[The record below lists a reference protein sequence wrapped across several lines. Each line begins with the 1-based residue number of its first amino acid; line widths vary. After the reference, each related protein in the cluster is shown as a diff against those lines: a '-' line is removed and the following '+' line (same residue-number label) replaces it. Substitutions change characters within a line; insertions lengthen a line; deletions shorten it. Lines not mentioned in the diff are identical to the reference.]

1 LKISATKLWLAK
13 IDNESESSGI
23 QLWCTTRPT
32 KI

>member
-1 LKISATKLWLAK
+1 LWLAK

-32 KI
+32 KT

>member
-1 LKISATKLWLAK
+1 LWLAK